1 MRQLTHCSAAQRG
14 LTLVELMVTVAISGI
29 LMMAGLPF
37 LGDYLNNSR
46 LREAGNTALS
56 SALYAQ
62 SEAIKRNGRVR
73 LVIDGST
80 VQVIDR
86 VGLAAA
92 AEGTVLRTTILPD
105 GIRLASVTMVDFG
118 SEGRTWPTGTRQTF
132 NFGKSGLTCSADVRC
147 PGLVVEAGGSVRLC
161 ADQTNCGN

>member
-1 MRQLTHCSAAQRG
+1 MRHLSRSRLQRG
-14 LTLVELMVTVAISGI
+14 LTLVELMVTVAIGGI
-29 LMMAGLPF
+29 LMMAGMPY

-46 LREAGNTALS
+46 LREAGNSALS

-80 VQVIDR
+80 LRVIDR

-92 AEGTVLRTTILPD
+92 ADGTVLRTLTLPD
-105 GIRLASVTMVDFG
+105 GVRLASATTVDFG
-118 SEGRTWPTGTRQTF
+118 SEGRTWPNGTTQTF
-132 NFGKSGLTCSADVRC
+132 NFSKSGVTCSADIRC
-147 PGLVVEAGGSVRLC
+147 PALVVEAGGSVRLC
-161 ADQTNCGN
+161 ADQTNCGS